1 MLEKIVLRI
10 QELSQAIEQSAAQHN
25 ALIGAMQEARSMYEQ
40 LVQPKP
46 EESLAACDAC
56 DELE

>member
-1 MLEKIVLRI
+1 
-10 QELSQAIEQSAAQHN
+10 
-25 ALIGAMQEARSMYEQ
+25 MYEQ